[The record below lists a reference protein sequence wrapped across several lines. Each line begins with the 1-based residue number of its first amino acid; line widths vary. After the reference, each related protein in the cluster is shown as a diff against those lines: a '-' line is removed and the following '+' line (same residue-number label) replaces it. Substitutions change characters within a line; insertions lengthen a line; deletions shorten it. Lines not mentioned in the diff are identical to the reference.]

1 MKNMVLY
8 FPDGINLKAFVL
20 VENLDARRVDQKTQ
34 QLKGALSKKLC
45 AKAVTLYGAIL
56 MQE

>member
-1 MKNMVLY
+1 MKNIVLY
-8 FPDGINLKAFVL
+8 FPDAINLKAFVL
-20 VENLDARRVDQKTQ
+20 VENLDSRRVDQKAQ

-56 MQE
+56 LQE